1 VDTKTHQRTNQ
12 RGPNTHFIGPATFL
26 FCFLLVC
33 AASAA
38 PARFVPGQ
46 ILIKPKH
53 GVAEQDFESNLLR
66 HGGRQHHAI
75 HRSNVRVVVVP
86 EASAASVLAELQR
99 DPTIEFAER
108 DYLAEA
114 AFVPNDPY
122 VVAGSEWHLE
132 RIQAPQAWDITF
144 GVTNVVI
151 AILDSGIN
159 AAHPDL
165 SANTLPG
172 YDFVNG
178 DNDPADDFGHG
189 TAVAGVI
196 AAAGNNG
203 IGVAGV
209 AFGSKILPVKVV
221 DASGFA
227 AYSTLAQGIRY
238 AVDQGA
244 RVINISL
251 AGSAPSSTLQDA
263 INYAW
268 SNNVVIVAAAGNG
281 GNSTPQ
287 YPAACEHVVA
297 VSATEPDDT
306 LASFS
311 STGTNIALA
320 APGDNIWTTSR
331 DLANPYSAWRGTSFA
346 SPIVAAVAA
355 LIASANASL
364 DNSQIVAVLEQTADD
379 LGVVGPDA
387 SFGYGRV
394 NAARAVSIASGLP
407 IDTNPLPPPPVPP
420 VVNIATPTNNFQ
432 IVLGASATVAVSAA
446 AGSTN
451 STVASVQLLAN
462 GLALATF
469 SAPPFSVNWKATAT
483 GNYLLTAV
491 ATADSGLS
499 STSAP
504 VVVQVFTNP
513 GPVFAA
519 LSLRTNGLGAV
530 NPNLNGKQLV
540 VGRTY
545 TVTARPG
552 AGQVFAG
559 WEGIAS
565 TSPTLKFVMQPGL
578 AFVAKFVPTPFNPV
592 KGNYTGLVWNTN
604 GVTPGSSG
612 TFTLTVT
619 ASGAFSSSVTMG
631 GKRYSSRGLFDING
645 DATVAIPRR
654 LSPPLVLALHVD
666 LSKGTDEVYG
676 TVNDGGWVAALAG
689 DHSVFSSQANPA
701 PQAGQRAFLLERAE
715 STASTAAT
723 GLSKIATNGR
733 ASVGGALSDGR
744 KFSVAN
750 TLAKNGDYPFYL
762 SLSRGSEVVIGWL
775 NFPAGSSNAAAG
787 TMSWVKTGTNAFA
800 ATLQATSAH

>member
-1 VDTKTHQRTNQ
+1 
-12 RGPNTHFIGPATFL
+12 
-26 FCFLLVC
+26 
-33 AASAA
+33 
-38 PARFVPGQ
+38 
-46 ILIKPKH
+46 
-53 GVAEQDFESNLLR
+53 
-66 HGGRQHHAI
+66 QHHAI
-75 HRSNVRVVVVP
+75 HRSNVRVVGVP
-86 EASAASVLAELQR
+86 EASAASILAELQR

-132 RIQAPQAWDITF
+132 RIQAPQAWNISF
-144 GVTNVVI
+144 GSSNVVV
-151 AILDSGIN
+151 AVLDSGIN

-165 SANTLPG
+165 SDQTLPG
-172 YDFVNG
+172 YDFVWG

-196 AAAGNNG
+196 AAAGNNF

-209 AFGSKILPVKVV
+209 AFGSKILPVKVM

-244 RVINISL
+244 RVINLSL
-251 AGSAPSSTLQDA
+251 AGSASSSTLQDA

-268 SNNVVIVAAAGNG
+268 SNNVVIVAAAGNN

-311 STGTNIALA
+311 STGNHLALA
-320 APGDNIWTTSR
+320 APGDNIFTTAR
-331 DLANPYSAWRGTSFA
+331 DLANPYSAWSGTSFA
-346 SPIVAAVAA
+346 SPIIAAVAA
-355 LIASANASL
+355 LIASANALL
-364 DNSQIVAVLEQTADD
+364 DNSQIVSVLEQTADD

-394 NAARAVSIASGLP
+394 NAARAVSVASGIP
-407 IDTNPLPPPPVPP
+407 IDTNPPPPPIPP
-420 VVNIATPTNNFQ
+420 TVNIATPTNNSQ
-432 IVLGASATVAVSAA
+432 IVLGASATVTVSAV

-451 STVASVQLLAN
+451 SAITSVQLFAN

-469 SAPPFSVNWKATAT
+469 SAPPFSVNWKATTT
-483 GNYLLTAV
+483 GSYLLTAV

-504 VVVQVFTNP
+504 VVVQILTNP
-513 GPVFAA
+513 GPVFAT
-519 LSLRTNGLGAV
+519 LSLQTNGLGSV
-530 NPNLNGKQLV
+530 KPNLNGKQLV
-540 VGRTY
+540 VSRTY

-565 TSPTLKFVMQPGL
+565 TSPTLSFMMQPGL
-578 AFVAKFVPTPFNPV
+578 ALVAKFVPTPFNPV
-592 KGNYTGLVWNTN
+592 KGNYSGLVWNTN
-604 GVTPGSSG
+604 GVTPDSSG

-619 ASGAFSSSVTMG
+619 TSGAFSSRVTVG
-631 GKRYSSRGLFDING
+631 GKRYSLRGLFDING
-645 DATVAIPRR
+645 DATVTIPRS
-654 LSPPLVLALHVD
+654 LSSPLAVSLRVD
-666 LSKGTDEVYG
+666 LGNGTDEVYG
-676 TVNDGGWVAALAG
+676 TINDSGWVAALAG
-689 DHSVFSSQANPA
+689 DRRVFNSQVNPA

-715 STASTAAT
+715 SIASTAAT
-723 GLSKIATNGR
+723 GLSKIATTGR
-733 ASVGGALSDGR
+733 ASVGGALNDGR

-762 SLSRGSEVVIGWL
+762 SLSKGSEVMIGWL

-787 TMSWVKTGTNAFA
+787 T
-800 ATLQATSAH
+800 